1 MTVTEFKKN
10 YINHYLLLEKDFQ
23 LTTEYVTL
31 SEDNYNVYS
40 VSYLKLLLT
49 IGSEIDVML
58 EFLAKLYE
66 PTTKETGFG
75 CSKILLKNEPDIKSL
90 ELKLRSEELIIKP
103 WDCKTIPEWWTAYN
117 EIKHN
122 RYEPAAK
129 FDSSRKYYQYANLKN
144 VISALAAL
152 LSLELYAYRII
163 ATQNSEKL
171 FVPTIR
177 SIFTVQN
184 SFWKDIGFGN
194 GSVFIDGCLY
204 IND

>member
-1 MTVTEFKKN
+1 MTIAEFKKN

-23 LTTEYVTL
+23 LTTEYVTI
-31 SEDNYNVYS
+31 SEDKYNTYS

-58 EFLAKLYE
+58 EFLGKLYD

-75 CSKILLKNEPDIKSL
+75 YSKILLKNEPDIRSL
-90 ELKLRSEELIIKP
+90 EIKLRNEELLIKP
-103 WDCKTIPEWWTAYN
+103 WVGTTIPEWWTAYN

-122 RYEPAAK
+122 RYESATK

-163 ATQNSEKL
+163 ATQNNEKL

-184 SFWKDIGFGN
+184 SYWKDIGFGN
-194 GSVFIDGCLY
+194 GSVFVDGCLY